1 MKRKKF
7 QPPEKMYLA
16 RLGHG
21 SERKMKKVMGRLK
34 RTIPDSGGQEME
46 GEGRK
51 MKESKSNWDTEE

>member
-1 MKRKKF
+1 MMKRKKF

-46 GEGRK
+46 GEGGK
-51 MKESKSNWDTEE
+51 M

>member
-1 MKRKKF
+1 MKNVTKKIRMMKRKKF

-51 MKESKSNWDTEE
+51 M